1 MANIQ
6 RFLSQLEESDRENQF
21 HLTSF
26 LLCAEGFSCTLKM
39 IGASQLKKVIRV
51 GILAPWVSHLLF
63 AHDSIIFTH
72 ASQEGADRLQMI
84 LDRYQL
90 GSGQM
95 VNKDKSAIFFSSTS
109 DEQMKHSVNEGTGIS
124 TEALVEIG
132 RAHV

>member
-6 RFLSQLEESDRENQF
+6 RFLYQLEESDRETQF

-26 LLCAEGFSCTLKM
+26 YFVRKVSCMLKI
-39 IGASQLKKVIRV
+39 IGASQLKKGIRV
-51 GILAPWVSHLLF
+51 GIHAPWVSHLLF
-63 AHDSIIFTH
+63 ADDCIIFTRD
-72 ASQEGADRLQMI
+72 SQGGADRLQMI

-109 DEQMKHSVNEGTGIS
+109 DEQMKQSVHEGTES
-124 TEALVEIG
+124 APKP
-132 RAHV
+132 